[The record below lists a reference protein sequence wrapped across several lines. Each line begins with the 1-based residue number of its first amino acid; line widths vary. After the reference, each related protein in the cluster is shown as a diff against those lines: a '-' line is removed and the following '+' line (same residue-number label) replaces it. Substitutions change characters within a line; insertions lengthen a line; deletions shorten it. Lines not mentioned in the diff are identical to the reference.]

1 MKVHT
6 HLAPVILHPW
16 ELECNDKVNA
26 FLRWSKAR
34 GHPTGGFQS
43 SNQPLFTFICT
54 FLLKA
59 DLLFQLEIFF
69 AFLGGKNVFVLFFA
83 CARFLSRHTVLS
95 GQNDNTIVGG
105 WDVNPPFAHFR
116 GFIADSSTVKDVMCQ
131 CFNKRKTTNAES
143 SRADSSRRT
152 GSIKWSDIWA
162 LCTATHTDS
171 WVTQRFEFKLSPD
184 SDFHSNHAQLTQ
196 VMHL

>member
-16 ELECNDKVNA
+16 GAGVQWQSKR
-26 FLRWSKAR
+26 FLRWSKAVAIPQ
-34 GHPTGGFQS
+34 GYLQS
-43 SNQPLFTFICT
+43 SNQALFTFICT

-69 AFLGGKNVFVLFFA
+69 LFWGGKNIFVLFFA

-95 GQNDNTIVGG
+95 GQNDSTTVGG
-105 WDVNPPFAHFR
+105 WHVNPPFAHFR
-116 GFIADSSTVKDVMCQ
+116 GFIADSSTVNDVMCQ
-131 CFNKRKTTNAES
+131 CFNKRKTTNTES

-152 GSIKWSDIWA
+152 GSIKWSDTWA